1 MAGGQGGASLLFIV
15 GSDRPERLTIRGS
28 KFQLAGSTDIYKLL
42 GRGEP
47 RDRLQMTPNYF
58 RQPLRPE
65 LDGYSC
71 LLNLITEPE
80 QNTKVLENLRKLFR
94 GLPGKVVNRPEAVL
108 RSTRDQVARRLDGI
122 AGLHVPRAVRFSAA
136 KPEVAMR
143 AIERA
148 GLQYPIILR
157 EAGTHTGKIVGCFDT
172 ADALKA
178 ALDGKG
184 DRIATEFVDFRS
196 EDGLYRKYRLFFF
209 GQRTVLR
216 HMLTSDGWNV
226 HAKDRRRFMLARPE
240 LIDEERRL
248 FEDPENPFPPAVAAV
263 FEAVRERMEL
273 DFFGMDFGFG
283 RDGRIVLFEA
293 NATMNFF
300 PFLPE
305 PELAHVLRCGPPAEG
320 AFRELLGLPP
330 RRRGWYESHDAP
342 GAA

>member
-122 AGLHVPRAVRFSAA
+122 AGL
-136 KPEVAMR
+136 
-143 AIERA
+143 
-148 GLQYPIILR
+148 QYPIILR

-209 GQRTVLR
+209 GRRTVLR

-263 FEAVRERMEL
+263 FEAVRERMDL

-305 PELAHVLRCGPPAEG
+305 PELAHVLRCGPPAEA